1 MAKEKKSEVLFSN
14 EFWNLFQDGAI
25 KTLVA
30 MLVSLVTMWLVSIF
44 TILIDIQ
51 VIIIVSTGIG
61 ISFGAM
67 HILNLT
73 STEK

>member
-1 MAKEKKSEVLFSN
+1 MAKPKKGDALSSN
-14 EFWNLFQDGAI
+14 EFWRVFQEGSTR
-25 KTLVA
+25 TLVA
-30 MLVSLVTMWLVSIF
+30 MLVSLITMWLVSIF

-61 ISFGAM
+61 ISFGTM

-73 STEK
+73 D